1 MELPEAGTGS
11 AHVRKHAACVFVLA
25 FVVLSLFSWE
35 RDLFDADEG
44 RYASVAANMAASG
57 DWVVPHLNGMPFMDK
72 PPLVYWVQAVPTAL
86 FGRTE
91 FFARLPTL
99 LAGAAWTLMIFLL
112 SCRWTGMRSK
122 AWWGALLAMT
132 SAAGIIG
139 SRVGPQMDMPLAAA
153 IATALYAGWLS
164 LTEGGRIPQ
173 LLLGLAVGCG
183 LLIKGPLVVVVPTLV
198 AAGWVLAGVPWRSAL
213 RVLFSPWAWGV
224 AVLIAAPWYVL
235 VERAQPGWIAHFIT
249 YEHFG
254 RFSTGDH
261 RSFNPFWFYVP
272 IVLLYLAPWTPLAW
286 GGYDGFKRGGRLG
299 RPLLG
304 LFACSPWGPRTWDA
318 ALPQR
323 LTVADREVRAAR
335 IAFAWFLA
343 AFILYSLSTRKLLNY
358 LLPASAP
365 LFVLAG
371 ARLHTLAWRRAW
383 QPGALLLVCAI
394 GVIVVG
400 VLVAAGLYFP
410 FATGRL
416 PSDLEAVRYS
426 AAGPWIVAAGI
437 LMLWGVGLWRWRRLR
452 PLGAPALVLAVAC
465 AWWCVDLGLARI
477 AGVGSSKHL
486 ASALIRTLPSDAVR
500 VTLKRYPQGNEFY
513 GGPRL
518 WIAGGTPD
526 DWAQREIVNPYAR
539 RAWDAAG
546 GAQLVPK
553 PFPLG
558 ASGGG
563 VMTGAQFEAL
573 WASDREVLV
582 ICRWGEIQHLG
593 GEIVAGPFGGGGRT
607 DLFLV
612 RNHAKRAGEGR

>member
-1 MELPEAGTGS
+1 MDRLG
-11 AHVRKHAACVFVLA
+11 AAQERRWQRAQAPSVFVLA
-25 FVVLSLFSWE
+25 FVVLALFAWE

-91 FFARLPTL
+91 LFARLPTL
-99 LAGAAWTLMIFLL
+99 LAGAIWVLMIFLL
-112 SCRWTGMRSK
+112 ASTWTGSLGK
-122 AWWGALLAMT
+122 AWWAALLAMT
-132 SAAGIIG
+132 SMAGIVG

-153 IATALYAGWLS
+153 VATALYAGWLG
-164 LTEGGRIPQ
+164 LTRGGRGPQ

-183 LLIKGPLVVVVPTLV
+183 LLIKGPLVAVVPTLV
-198 AAGWVLAGVPWRSAL
+198 AVGWVIAGVPWRSAL
-213 RVLFSPWAWGV
+213 RLLFSPWAWAV
-224 AVLIAAPWYVL
+224 AVLVAAPWYVL

-272 IVLLYLAPWTPLAW
+272 IVILYLAPWTPLGW
-286 GGYDGFKRGGRLG
+286 GGYERITRGGRFG

-304 LFACSPWGPRTWDA
+304 FFACSPWGPCSWDA
-318 ALPQR
+318 ALPGQLDVGER
-323 LTVADREVRAAR
+323 RVRAGR
-335 IAFAWFLA
+335 IAWAWFLA
-343 AFILYSLSTRKLLNY
+343 AFLLYSISTRKLLNY
-358 LLPASAP
+358 LLPAAAP
-365 LFVLAG
+365 LFVLIG
-371 ARLHTLAWRRAW
+371 ARLHGLVWTRSW
-383 QPGALLLVCAI
+383 QPCALAFLAGLGLIVAGALVAGGLL
-394 GVIVVG
+394 
-400 VLVAAGLYFP
+400 FP

-416 PSDLEAVRYS
+416 PSDLEVERFGP
-426 AAGPWIVAAGI
+426 AGPWLMAAGV
-437 LMLWGVGLWRWRRLR
+437 LMLAGVAVWMWLR
-452 PLGAPALVLAVAC
+452 QDALRAPALVLAAAC
-465 AWWCVDLGLARI
+465 GWWCMDLGLSRI
-477 AGVGSSKHL
+477 DGIGSSHRL
-486 ASALIRTLPSDAVR
+486 ATALINQLPTDAVQ
-500 VTLKRYPQGNEFY
+500 VSLKRYPQGNEFY

-539 RAWDAAG
+539 RAWEAAG
-546 GAQLVPK
+546 GAALTPE
-553 PFPLG
+553 PFGLEDTR
-558 ASGGG
+558 GGLL
-563 VMTGAQFEAL
+563 TGAQFEAL

-607 DLFLV
+607 DLFLL
-612 RNHAKRAGEGR
+612 RNRPQKAEEGR